1 MEPEGIREEFAM
13 NKEEFSSIEVMQDL
27 HLHCA
32 NDQHSS
38 LRDALHRHTAPPWRH
53 AEEKERELANTLSD
67 MPEYLMFERS
77 AEQELAA
84 AAVAL
89 CKAPNGYDVVNI
101 IPLEAHELGVTS
113 YNDILNDFIDRIVAP
128 ASREFQFDFTPTPRM
143 QSITDWISDNSAT
156 ALHRFSVSAN
166 KATGTGHPADR
177 KRWFQFI
184 LTAYQGE
191 EELDTERLG
200 RWLVEVEKWPPEV
213 AHQLV
218 DEYQYSID
226 LLQFRAAA
234 S

>member
-1 MEPEGIREEFAM
+1 M
-13 NKEEFSSIEVMQDL
+13 KEKELYSIEVMQDL
-27 HLHCA
+27 HLHCIH
-32 NDQHSS
+32 DQHS
-38 LRDALHRHTAPPWRH
+38 LIRGALHRHTAPPWRH
-53 AEEKERELANTLSD
+53 AEEKERELVDTLSE
-67 MPEYLMFERS
+67 MPEYLMFEHS
-77 AEQELAA
+77 AEQDLAA

-89 CKAPNGYDVVNI
+89 CKVPSGYEVVNI
-101 IPLEAHELGVTS
+101 IPLEAHELGITA

-128 ASREFQFDFTPTPRM
+128 ASREHQFDFTFTPRM
-143 QSITDWISDNSAT
+143 QSITDWISNNSAA
-156 ALHRFSVSAN
+156 ALHRFSVCAN

-177 KRWFQFI
+177 SRWFQFI
-184 LTAYQGE
+184 LTAYHDE

-200 RWLVEVEKWPPEV
+200 RWLVEVEKWPPEI